1 MAGGRGR
8 QSGQWTVAVAVS
20 RRICFSLHFRREN
33 QADRSITPEV
43 PSAAASPSPF
53 PTMTSHEDEGK
64 HDESPSLA
72 GMEEHVL
79 ADALT

>member
-1 MAGGRGR
+1 MFLADGGRAAR
-8 QSGQWTVAVAVS
+8 ASEWTVTVAVS

-53 PTMTSHEDEGK
+53 PA
-64 HDESPSLA
+64 SPRSSFPR
-72 GMEEHVL
+72 
-79 ADALT
+79 